1 MTIESTAPP
10 QARHKPRAQKRSKTT
25 EQQPDKEALLLIDSE
40 PAESSDGDDWFY
52 FWYKV
57 PGQKQNAKGSGKTIN
72 CREHQISWVKEAYE
86 TNTLLERGVH
96 FVGKYI
102 DTPGG
107 PGAQRFRFVLKDD
120 CCLPDES
127 EPDEDL
133 PMTWDQP
140 GNEVAVDQSQLQAD
154 PPEITDPVVNETLR
168 RWDMFNVCCKAAEI
182 VIPPEQKAESLRAL
196 FSGALIDDAMGRLKK

>member
-40 PAESSDGDDWFY
+40 PALSTDGDDWYY

-57 PGQKQNAKGSGKTIN
+57 PGQKQNANSNGKTIN
-72 CREHQISWVKEAYE
+72 CRKFQVSWVKEAME
-86 TNTLLERGVH
+86 SNTLLQKGLH
-96 FVGKYI
+96 FDYEKI
-102 DTPGG
+102 ATPNG
-107 PGAQRFRFVLKDD
+107 PSSHRWRYVLDKHFH
-120 CCLPDES
+120 LEEP

-140 GNEVAVDQSQLQAD
+140 GNEVAVDQSQLQVD
-154 PPEITDPVVNETLR
+154 PPEVTDPVVNETLR
-168 RWDMFNVCCKAAEI
+168 RWDMLNVCCKAAEI
-182 VIPPEQKAESLRAL
+182 EMTPEQKAESLRAL
-196 FSGALIDDAMGRLKK
+196 LSGTLIDNAMGRLRK